1 MRLSK
6 IKGALVGVLAF
17 QLAMSNPLP
26 ETRTIQKIESKKIP
40 FSTQYVFSREVGK
53 GRLLTKQKGQQ
64 GSLKQVYVLTTKNGR
79 TTRKLASVERV
90 EPKNE
95 IILMGTSG
103 YSSSRGS
110 YNRGS
115 VRTMT
120 ATAYYPTDGSPQG
133 LTASGI
139 KARYG
144 VVAVDPRQIKLGTKV
159 YVEGYG
165 FAIAADTGGA
175 IKGNKIDL
183 CMHSRKDIYNFGR
196 RKVRVHILR

>member
-6 IKGALVGVLAF
+6 IKGALVGVMTF
-17 QLAMSNPLP
+17 QLVMSNPLP
-26 ETRTIQKIESKKIP
+26 ETRTIQKIESAKIP

-53 GRLLTKQKGQQ
+53 GRLLTKQKGQP
-64 GSLKQVYVLTTKNGR
+64 GSVKRVYELRTKNGKSVR
-79 TTRKLASVERV
+79 TLLSTERT
-90 EPKNE
+90 EAKPE

-103 YSSSRGS
+103 YPSSRGS
-110 YNRGS
+110 FDRGR
-115 VRTMT
+115 VMTMT

-139 KARYG
+139 KAKYG
-144 VVAVDPRQIKLGTKV
+144 VVAVDPRVIKLGTKV

-183 CMHSRKDIYNFGR
+183 CMHDRGAIYNFGR